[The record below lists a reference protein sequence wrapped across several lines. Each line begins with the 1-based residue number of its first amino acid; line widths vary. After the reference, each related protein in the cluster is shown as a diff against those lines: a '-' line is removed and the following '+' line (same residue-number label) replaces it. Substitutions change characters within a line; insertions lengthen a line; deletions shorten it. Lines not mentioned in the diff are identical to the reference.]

1 MTKAIVTVEKGTDGN
16 YWCSTEIGNGG
27 YNGCGLT
34 VEEAKKDLEV
44 CLEEARQAGDLQG
57 DIALEYKYDLQSFF
71 NYFDYFNV
79 NEVARR
85 GWHQSIAA
93 VQQWMQESGRKDL
106 QTAFR
111 MLQQH
116 QERFTG
122 RIFLIRL
129 FHNNE
134 LFEPPARDVWEAFS
148 NDS

>member
-85 GWHQSIAA
+85 AGINPSLQYS
-93 VQQWMQESGRKDL
+93 SGCKKAGEKTYRRLSECFNNIKKDL
-106 QTAFR
+106 LAASF
-111 MLQQH
+111 
-116 QERFTG
+116 
-122 RIFLIRL
+122 
-129 FHNNE
+129 
-134 LFEPPARDVWEAFS
+134 
-148 NDS
+148 